1 MNECTA
7 ILSIFPLQGDETQM
21 IRSNRMHTLQSGFT
35 RDRPVY
41 LGTCTGLLSCSVP
54 FEDGE
59 WQFMCNTTDD
69 PDDGIVVCMGC
80 FFQKFPEV
88 AELADLPLGF
98 DAYRD
103 DINQPWDIEK
113 LE

>member
-7 ILSIFPLQGDETQM
+7 ILSIFPLQGDETQI

-59 WQFMCNTTDD
+59 WQFGSFTPT
-69 PDDGIVVCMGC
+69 
-80 FFQKFPEV
+80 V
-88 AELADLPLGF
+88 ARILVNADWHV
-98 DAYRD
+98 RRH
-103 DINQPWDIEK
+103 K
-113 LE
+113 RRHV